1 MLTSKPQLK
10 FMLVAGLILALASV
24 AIAYG
29 VVRYLADKQFEQAQ
43 QRFML
48 LNSLRKQALTDYFR
62 TAEAELTFWSLNEEL
77 TARQVELVALW
88 RKTVAQ
94 QGDPGAR
101 LRKLYIES
109 NPHHAGVRHQLADA
123 GDGSAYSALHARL
136 HPLAKKFVTERGYYD
151 LFLISPDGDIIY
163 TVEKES
169 DFGSNLKTGAWKQ
182 TGLADVYRRALA
194 APPENGT
201 VTSDLVAYAPSAG
214 APAMFMA
221 RAMRN
226 ADGEL
231 VGVLAF
237 QLPIDRIGSIMQ
249 FTAGMGDSGETYL
262 VGEDYLMRSDS
273 RFSRQ
278 STVLQTAV
286 ETGAVKRA
294 LAGEQGVMMMP
305 DYRGVP
311 VLSAYDSVEIDGFRW
326 AILAEIDRDE
336 VLQGAAESQT
346 QVAGLMAVFYALA
359 MGSLLFMRPDESAVN
374 ETAGEFPVSDADDFP
389 ELPG

>member
-1 MLTSKPQLK
+1 MLSSKPRLK
-10 FMLVAGLILALASV
+10 FMLAAGLILALASV

-29 VVRYLADKQFEQAQ
+29 MVHYLADKQFEQAQ
-43 QRFML
+43 ERFML
-48 LNSLRKQALTDYFR
+48 LNSLRKQALTDYFK

-77 TARQVELVALW
+77 TARQVELVDLW
-88 RKTVAQ
+88 QNAAAQ
-94 QGDPGAR
+94 QGEPGAG

-109 NPHHAGVRHQLADA
+109 NPHPAGARHQLSDA

-151 LFLISPDGDIIY
+151 LFLISPDGDVFY

-169 DFGSNLKTGAWKQ
+169 DFGSNLKTGTWKH
-182 TGLADVYRRALA
+182 TGLADVYRRALS
-194 APPENGT
+194 APPEKGT
-201 VTSDLVAYAPSAG
+201 VTSDLVAYAPSAD

-221 RAMRN
+221 KAMKN
-226 ADGEL
+226 GDGDIL
-231 VGVLAF
+231 GVLAF

-262 VGEDYLMRSDS
+262 VGEDYLMRSAS
-273 RFSRQ
+273 RFSQQ
-278 STVLQTAV
+278 STVLQTSV
-286 ETGAVKRA
+286 ETASVKRA
-294 LAGEQGVMMMP
+294 LAGKQGVMMMP

-311 VLSAYDSVEIDGFRW
+311 VLSAYDSMEIDGFRW

-336 VLQGAAESQT
+336 VLQGAAKSQT
-346 QVAGLMAVFYALA
+346 RVAGLMAVFYALA
-359 MGSLLFMRPDESAVN
+359 MGSLLFMRPDESAAN
-374 ETAGEFPVSDADDFP
+374 ETVGEFPVSDADDFP